1 MKHILEFDT
10 ESENYDYHEH
20 QRYINAQKMLWALED
35 IREFIRTKI
44 KYTDET
50 IIKLEDLEDKFWEI
64 IKDRGIS
71 FEEMGY

>member
-1 MKHILEFDT
+1 MKIKLEFDT
-10 ESENYDYHEH
+10 ESENYSYQE
-20 QRYINAQKMLWALED
+20 QQTYLNAQKMLLALED